1 LEVTALI
8 KKIHMYI
15 GLLNF
20 VTLTVFGIAGLT
32 ATFDSGPGRRNEA
45 LPARYQEFSA
55 VPSASDKEVADQV
68 FQTLN
73 IPLSNPIPKG
83 ALRRNSENQL
93 AFDFYTM
100 NGIHRVT
107 VLEKERRL
115 RIEPAPNGLWHFLNN
130 MHSVTIG
137 NRSQYLRMRLWAW
150 YNEFAI
156 WSLIG
161 MAISGAYLWLA
172 SRPAFRWAQISFAAG
187 SAVFIGLYVA
197 TR

>member
-1 LEVTALI
+1 MTALI
-8 KKIHMYI
+8 KKLHMYI

-32 ATFDSGPGRRNEA
+32 ATFDSGPGRRNEP
-45 LPARYQEFSA
+45 LPARFQEFTA
-55 VPSASDKEVADQV
+55 EPGASDKEVADQV
-68 FQTLN
+68 FRTLN
-73 IPLSNPIPKG
+73 IPLSNPIPKQ

-107 VLEKERRL
+107 VLEKENRL
-115 RIEPAPNGLWHFLNN
+115 RVEPAPNNLWHFLNN
-130 MHSVTIG
+130 MHSVTIN
-137 NRSQYLRMRLWAW
+137 NRSPYTRMRLWAW

-156 WSLIG
+156 WSLIA
-161 MAISGAYLWLA
+161 MALSGTYLWLA
-172 SRPAFRWAQISFAAG
+172 SRPAFRWAQFSFAAG
-187 SAVFIGLYVA
+187 SAVFIVLYVV